1 MIECGE
7 TFGEMNV
14 CIISFSTV
22 QLVIDDLILMHEETS
37 LEMCRDW
44 QTLEDLKY

>member
-14 CIISFSTV
+14 CIISFSV

-37 LEMCRDW
+37 LEICRDW
-44 QTLEDLKY
+44 QTLED